1 MCEILLSFI
10 VFLHSYLAS
19 FNKCKRSRFFNY
31 SPYLF
36 FFKEIFTVKKSLL
49 SIIKFVLFTKFLRL
63 FSIDISFI
71 CLPNILINEIET
83 ILRKYQITINHILNA
98 KYIERFKKDTNEDIF
113 MISMKMIDG
122 YNENEVLI
130 VPKIQKN
137 LSFFERFFNFFS

>member
-1 MCEILLSFI
+1 M
-10 VFLHSYLAS
+10 
-19 FNKCKRSRFFNY
+19 
-31 SPYLF
+31 
-36 FFKEIFTVKKSLL
+36 
-49 SIIKFVLFTKFLRL
+49 
-63 FSIDISFI
+63 
-71 CLPNILINEIET
+71 PNILINEIET

>member
-1 MCEILLSFI
+1 MLID
-10 VFLHSYLAS
+10 
-19 FNKCKRSRFFNY
+19 NY
-31 SPYLF
+31 SIDKKEYSF
-36 FFKEIFTVKKSLL
+36 FPEN
-49 SIIKFVLFTKFLRL
+49 LRCDI